1 MPSQVRISSS
11 TLAFCAHVFA
21 LRRRSNVFFCFRVLL
36 VLSARVRSRGMS
48 AYFHLGNKVEL
59 RTHSLSLFDF
69 WLKRASSGRIIGR
82 DTVDV
87 RVCSC
92 PGRDKIMY
100 VKKFLKQTSASNGDD
115 VARQAKILR
124 EPPPDSDS
132 EPGRYKSSRSA
143 LSLTD
148 KALSTEGNPV
158 KIRQRCSNDSKAKRE
173 CVEEDSDSETVYYV
187 AVRAKK

>member
-1 MPSQVRISSS
+1 
-11 TLAFCAHVFA
+11 
-21 LRRRSNVFFCFRVLL
+21 
-36 VLSARVRSRGMS
+36 
-48 AYFHLGNKVEL
+48 
-59 RTHSLSLFDF
+59 
-69 WLKRASSGRIIGR
+69 
-82 DTVDV
+82 
-87 RVCSC
+87 
-92 PGRDKIMY
+92 MY

-115 VARQAKILR
+115 VARQAEILR

-187 AVRAKK
+187 AVREQKNNAYTCQIMTQFFKVRGKHRQAILSVYENLMLLDRLVNENSKVAERDRNETRYASFE